1 MWQEVKKM
9 RTAYLFK
16 RNDEKNEVEIYF
28 ILDSK
33 EKQENIRDEYA
44 NDLLADIVKDPEN
57 YYQDDV
63 FEFDEDRKKK
73 QKLGRK
79 RK

>member
-1 MWQEVKKM
+1 M
-9 RTAYLFK
+9 RTGYLFK
-16 RNDEKNEVEIYF
+16 RECLKGEVEVYF
-28 ILDSK
+28 ILDDK
-33 EKQENIRDEYA
+33 EKQEEIRDE
-44 NDLLADIVKDPEN
+44 LAKDYLGKIVIDVDN
-57 YYQDDV
+57 FYLDDV